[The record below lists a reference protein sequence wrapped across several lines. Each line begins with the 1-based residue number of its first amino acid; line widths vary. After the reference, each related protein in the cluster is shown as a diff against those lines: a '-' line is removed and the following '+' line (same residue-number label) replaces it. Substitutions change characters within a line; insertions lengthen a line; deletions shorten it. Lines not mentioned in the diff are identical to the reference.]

1 MIERIKSALARC
13 GIGLWRVNERVDETA
28 ELFFVKKQLDTRRSK
43 DVRKYEVT
51 VFRDVDAPGGEKPAR
66 GFTSVTLIASMDDA
80 RIDEELKGAYY
91 AAQFAA
97 NPYFDLPDPVQA
109 PPVKKTGELAEAPLA
124 QSAGKMVK
132 ALFAPDVH
140 EDAFINS
147 AELFVTRSSHRVLS
161 SEGTDV
167 SYTDASV
174 KGEFV
179 VQCREPEDVEM
190 HNIYEYDALDGE
202 ALSAKVAE
210 ALTFVRDRARAQKVL
225 KSGKYDLVLSG
236 NQVAEVLS
244 YYVSR
249 SAAGMVYAGYSTW
262 KLGED
267 VQGEAD
273 GERLA
278 LTLRATDPYS
288 AEGIPMAD
296 LPLLEGGTLN
306 ACHGP
311 NRFCRY
317 LGVKPTG
324 LYRKFSCANGTASFE
339 ELKKGP
345 CLWAVTFS
353 DFQMDAMSGHFGGEI
368 RLAYLIEDG
377 KATPVTG
384 GSVNGSILEAQKDLT
399 FSAERYLT
407 ARYDGPYAMRLKG
420 VAVAGVGSAEPS

>member
-13 GIGLWRVNERVDETA
+13 GVALWRINERVDETA
-28 ELFFVKKQLDTRRSK
+28 ELFFVKKELDTRRSK

-51 VFRDVDAPGGEKPAR
+51 VFRDVEGAGEGKPAR
-66 GFTSVTLIASMDDA
+66 GFTSVVLIASMDDG

-97 NPYFDLPDPVQA
+97 NPYFELPDPVRA
-109 PPVKKTGELAEAPLA
+109 PLVKKTGELAEAPLA
-124 QSAGKMVK
+124 HSAGQMVQ

-147 AELFVTRSSHRVLS
+147 AELFVTRSSHRILS

-190 HNIYEYDALDGE
+190 HSIYEYDALDGE

-210 ALTFVRDRARAQKVL
+210 ALTFVRDRAHAQKVL

-244 YYVSR
+244 YYGNR
-249 SAAGMVYAGYSTW
+249 SAASMVYAGYSTW

-267 VQGEAD
+267 VQGETTGD
-273 GERLA
+273 RLT
-278 LTLRATDPYS
+278 LTLRATEPYS

-296 LPLLEGGTLN
+296 RPLLEDGTLN
-306 ACHGP
+306 AYHGP

-324 LYRKFSCANGTASFE
+324 YYKKLSCANGRLPFE

-353 DFQMDAMSGHFGGEI
+353 DFQMDEMSGHFGGEI

-377 KATPVTG
+377 KVTPVTG

-399 FSAERYLT
+399 FSAERYQT
-407 ARYDGPYAMRLKG
+407 AKYDGPYAVRLKG
-420 VAVAGVGSAEPS
+420 VAVAGT

>member
-1 MIERIKSALARC
+1 MIERIKSALERC
-13 GIGLWRVNERVDETA
+13 GITLWRINERSEETA

-51 VFRDVDAPGGEKPAR
+51 VFRDMEAPEGEKPAR
-66 GFTSVTLIASMDDA
+66 GFTSVELIASMDDGQ
-80 RIDEELKGAYY
+80 IDEELKGAYY

-109 PPVKKTGELAEAPLA
+109 SPVKKTGELAEAPLT
-124 QSAGKMVK
+124 QSAGTMVK

-147 AELFVTRSSHRVLS
+147 AELFVTRSAYRILS

-190 HNIYEYDALDGE
+190 HNIYEYDELNGE

-210 ALTFVRDRARAQKVL
+210 ALAFVRDRARAQKVL

-244 YYVSR
+244 YYASR
-249 SAAGMVYAGYSTW
+249 SAASMVYAKYSTW
-262 KLGED
+262 KLGEN
-267 VQGEAD
+267 VQGETH
-273 GERLA
+273 GERLD
-278 LTLRATDPYS
+278 LTLRATEPYS

-296 LPLLEGGTLN
+296 LPLLKDGTLR

-324 LYRKFSCANGTASFE
+324 NYRKLSCANGTVSFE

-353 DFQMDAMSGHFGGEI
+353 DFQMNAMSGHFGGEI

-377 KATPVTG
+377 KAIPITG
-384 GSVNGSILEAQKDLT
+384 GSVNGSILEAQKDLA
-399 FSAERYLT
+399 FSTQRYQT
-407 ARYDGPYAMRLKG
+407 ARYDGPYAVRLKD
-420 VAVAGVGSAEPS
+420 VSVAGI

>member
-1 MIERIKSALARC
+1 MIKRIKSALERC
-13 GIGLWRVNERVDETA
+13 GIALWRINERSDETA
-28 ELFFVKKQLDTRRSK
+28 ELFFVKKQLDARRSK

-51 VFRDVDAPGGEKPAR
+51 VFRDVDGPDGDKPAR
-66 GFTSVTLIASMDDA
+66 GFTSVELIASMDDA

-97 NPYFDLPDPVQA
+97 NPHFELPDPVQA

-124 QSAGKMVK
+124 RSAGKMVK

-140 EDAFINS
+140 EDAFLNS
-147 AELFVTRSSHRVLS
+147 AELFVTRSSCRILS

-179 VQCREPEDVEM
+179 VQCKEPEDVEM
-190 HNIYEYDALDGE
+190 HNIYEYDELDGE

-210 ALTFVRDRARAQKVL
+210 ALTFVRDRARAQKIL

-249 SAAGMVYAGYSTW
+249 SAAGMVYARYSTW
-262 KLGED
+262 KVGED
-267 VQGEAD
+267 VQGETH
-273 GERLA
+273 GERLD
-278 LTLRATDPYS
+278 LKLRATDPYS
-288 AEGIPMAD
+288 DEGIPMTD
-296 LPLLEGGTLN
+296 LPLLEGGALK

-311 NRFCRY
+311 NRLCRY

-324 LYRKFSCANGTASFE
+324 HYRKVFCANGTAPFD
-339 ELKKGP
+339 ELKKAPACG
-345 CLWAVTFS
+345 
-353 DFQMDAMSGHFGGEI
+353 
-368 RLAYLIEDG
+368 R
-377 KATPVTG
+377 
-384 GSVNGSILEAQKDLT
+384 
-399 FSAERYLT
+399 
-407 ARYDGPYAMRLKG
+407 
-420 VAVAGVGSAEPS
+420 

>member
-1 MIERIKSALARC
+1 MIKRIKSALERC
-13 GIGLWRVNERVDETA
+13 GITLWRVNERTEETA

-51 VFRDVDAPGGEKPAR
+51 VFRDVDGQGDKPAR
-66 GFTSVTLIASMDDA
+66 GFTSVVLIASMDDA
-80 RIDEELKGAYY
+80 QIDEELKGAYY

-97 NPYFDLPDPVQA
+97 NPYYDLPDPVQA

-124 QSAGKMVK
+124 RSAGKMVK

-147 AELFVTRSSHRVLS
+147 AELFVTRSSYRILS

-179 VQCREPEDVEM
+179 VQCKEPEDVEM

-210 ALTFVRDRARAQKVL
+210 ALAFVRDRARAQKIL

-262 KLGED
+262 KVGED
-267 VQGEAD
+267 VQGETT
-273 GERLA
+273 GERLD

-296 LPLLEGGTLN
+296 LPLLESGALS

-317 LGVKPTG
+317 LGMKPTG
-324 LYRKFSCANGTASFE
+324 NFRKFSCANGSLSFE

-377 KATPVTG
+377 KVTPVTG

-399 FSAERYLT
+399 FSAERYQT
-407 ARYDGPYAMRLKG
+407 ARYDGSYAVRLNG
-420 VAVAGVGSAEPS
+420 VSVAGT

>member
-1 MIERIKSALARC
+1 MMEQIKSALARC
-13 GIGLWRVNERVDETA
+13 GIALWRVNEQVDETA

-51 VFRDVDAPGGEKPAR
+51 VFRDVEGPAGEKPAR
-66 GFTSVTLIASMDDA
+66 GFTSVVLIASMDDGQ
-80 RIDEELKGAYY
+80 IDEELKGAYY

-97 NPYFDLPDPVQA
+97 NPHFELPDPVQA
-109 PPVKKTGELAEAPLA
+109 PLVKKTGELAEAPLA

-140 EDAFINS
+140 EDAFLNS

-179 VQCREPEDVEM
+179 VQCKEPEDVEM
-190 HNIYEYDALDGE
+190 HNIYEYDELDGE

-210 ALTFVRDRARAQKVL
+210 ALTFVRDRARAQRTL

-244 YYVSR
+244 YYTTR
-249 SAAGMVYAGYSTW
+249 SAAGMVYAKYSTW

-267 VQGEAD
+267 VQGEAQ
-273 GERLA
+273 GERLD

-288 AEGIPMAD
+288 DEGIPMAD
-296 LPLLEGGTLN
+296 LPLLEGGALN
-306 ACHGP
+306 AYHGP
-311 NRFCRY
+311 NRLCRY

-324 LYRKFSCANGTASFE
+324 HYRKFFCANGTVPFE

-377 KATPVTG
+377 KVTPVTG

-399 FSAERYLT
+399 FSTQRYQT
-407 ARYDGPYAMRLKG
+407 ARYDGPYAVRLKG
-420 VAVAGVGSAEPS
+420 VAVAGI